1 MAFVFLF
8 PSRSTRFEIQG
19 SLPYLFELLQ
29 TGRRHVRV
37 PSEFGASRWRQSGAE
52 ATDLASALA
61 AEPRVAVPPLK
72 SLEDRNLE
80 QRIGRFLRH
89 DRLVPGRELPPAH
102 AAPPRRLEKMILDSI
117 VQLNHSNLS
126 HDESRMGL

>member
-1 MAFVFLF
+1 MNT
-8 PSRSTRFEIQG
+8 RSTKTPLSFEKHTIRDPNG
-19 SLPYLFELLQ
+19 APYLLELLQ

-37 PSEFGASRWRQSGAE
+37 PSEFGASRGRQSGAE
-52 ATDLASALA
+52 AADLASALA
-61 AEPRVAVPPLK
+61 AKPRVAVPPLE

-102 AAPPRRLEKMILDSI
+102 AAPPRRLQEMILNSI
-117 VQLNHSNLS
+117 VIKIKRL
-126 HDESRMGL
+126 